1 MLQNG
6 VVIHQA
12 SKLGRPSPIQTPPSL
27 EPPVSSSSPK
37 PPLPQTKPNP
47 KKKNVVNPPHNLP
60 HKACHFIAGLY
71 CNGLSTKQLQNLR
84 ASLPPSAKLV
94 VAKNSLVE
102 QALKGT
108 KWETLTVCATG
119 MNAWLFVHDDD
130 GIPAALRPCR
140 EFQKKEGVGFNDFR
154 GAVFEG
160 RVYGP
165 EEFGELETM
174 PTEG

>member
-1 MLQNG
+1 
-6 VVIHQA
+6 
-12 SKLGRPSPIQTPPSL
+12 
-27 EPPVSSSSPK
+27 
-37 PPLPQTKPNP
+37 
-47 KKKNVVNPPHNLP
+47 
-60 HKACHFIAGLY
+60 
-71 CNGLSTKQLQNLR
+71 
-84 ASLPPSAKLV
+84 
-94 VAKNSLVE
+94 
-102 QALKGT
+102 
-108 KWETLTVCATG
+108 

-174 PTEG
+174 PELYKVYARVPCRRGRLLLGILQEKEPGGSRSGSGGGGRGIYELTSDIKLQPSDQNTSFDLGKEIPRNLVHLRVSASMSALSLRIFTKRFDV